1 MKPNWLAFTREAAS
15 AAEHLAA
22 GTTLLGRAN
31 YAHDAYYTQAFFSLS
46 IGFERCA
53 KLALLLDHALDH
65 DGDFPA
71 ASALRAYGHNLL
83 ELFDRL
89 EKIATARTFGIERPS
104 ASIHAAILETLS
116 NFANN
121 VTRYYNIDVLTGNP
135 RVADA
140 DPIGRWHATVTEPVI
155 EAHLSQRRRDQI
167 ELRARALD
175 SMIGDR
181 VIVRYRTEGG
191 EDILNVSGAA
201 LQTALVDAARPWERM
216 YVLQLARFA
225 TRVVVELGERALGR
239 SMRVPYLIE
248 FFGIF
253 NNADAMFRSRKT
265 WTIYE

>member
-1 MKPNWLAFTREAAS
+1 MDSNWLAFTREAAS

-31 YAHDAYYTQAFFSLS
+31 YAQDAYYTQAFFSLS
-46 IGFERCA
+46 IGFERCT
-53 KLALLLDHALDH
+53 KLALLLDYALDH
-65 DGDFPA
+65 DGDFPP
-71 ASALRAYGHNLL
+71 ASVLRAYGHNLL

-89 EKIATARTFGIERPS
+89 ERIAATRTIGISRP
-104 ASIHAAILETLS
+104 AAPIHAAVLETLS
-116 NFANN
+116 DFANN
-121 VTRYYNIDVLTGNP
+121 VTRYYNIDVITGNP
-135 RVADA
+135 RVAEV

-167 ELRARALD
+167 EVRAGALD

-191 EDILNVSGAA
+191 EEVRNVSAVA
-201 LQTALVDAARPWERM
+201 LQTARVDAARPWERM

-225 TRVVVELGERALGR
+225 TRLVVELGERARGR
-239 SMRVPYLIE
+239 SIRLPYLNE

-253 NNADAMFRSRKT
+253 NNSDAMFRSRKT